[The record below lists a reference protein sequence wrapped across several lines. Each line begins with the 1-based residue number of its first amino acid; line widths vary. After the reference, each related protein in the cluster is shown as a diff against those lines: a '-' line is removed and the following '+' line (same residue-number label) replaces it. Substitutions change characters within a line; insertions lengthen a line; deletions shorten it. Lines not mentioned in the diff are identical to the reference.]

1 MKKLTL
7 ELEAWD
13 HKELKDYL
21 LALLGVQKVNI
32 QNLENLFISITYNE
46 KLINANRIKLEIF
59 LFLDIFRIPSLVSF
73 DKHSKEITKKYTI
86 QIKDLCCEFCLKGMI
101 DDLFKVN
108 GIEKGKSSFIDNP
121 YQSKKNVK
129 IYISYHPQII
139 SLQEIKKLDAKWNE

>member
-21 LALLGVQKVNI
+21 LALPGVQKVNI
-32 QNLENLFISITYNE
+32 QNLENLLITITYND

-73 DKHSKEITKKYTI
+73 DKHSKEITQKYTI

-101 DDLFKVN
+101 DDLFKIN
-108 GIEKGKSSFIDNP
+108 GIEKVNSNFIDNP
-121 YQSKKNVK
+121 YQSKENVK

-139 SLQEIKKLDAKWNE
+139 PLQEIKKLEAKWNE